1 MSKNSRKNKLNKK
14 ISAKKEKYLKFEAG
28 KDDRI
33 SSRARVPDRV
43 VPQTL
48 INENDNQI
56 SQQMRRIRRN
66 VEPDDKKR
74 K

>member
-1 MSKNSRKNKLNKK
+1 MSKNSRRNKLNKT
-14 ISAKKEKYLKFEAG
+14 ISAKKQKYIKYEAG

-33 SSRARVPDRV
+33 SSRAKVPDRN

-48 INENDNQI
+48 INENDQQI
-56 SQQMRRIRRN
+56 SQQMRRIPRN
-66 VEPDDKKR
+66 KEPDDKKR